1 MIGKDT
7 LTIQDFNDLVSQTR
21 MKETAIDAARR
32 VLVDGKK
39 PMDVADEMHI
49 SHQLVYRAV
58 ARLNPR
64 RICPEC
70 GHAHRA
76 KMAIA
81 H

>member
-7 LTIQDFNDLVSQTR
+7 LSLQDFIQLANNTR
-21 MKETAIDAARR
+21 MKENARTAARM

-39 PMDVADEMHI
+39 PMEVAEELHV

-76 KMAIA
+76 VAAAM